1 MELEVSKGLCH
12 LGNTSSLSC
21 KLNFPVLSL
30 TFFRRL
36 LTIYFFSGAL
46 CCAWGIVIFLFLPD
60 SPVTAPFLNQR
71 DRRRAVERVRSNQT
85 GIENKQLKPY
95 QIKEA
100 FIDYKLYLFF
110 LLGVV

>member
-1 MELEVSKGLCH
+1 MELEVSKELCH
-12 LGNTSSLSC
+12 LGNMNSLSC

-30 TFFRRL
+30 TVFQRL
-36 LTIYFFSGAL
+36 LNIYFSGAL

-85 GIENKQLKPY
+85 GIENKKLKPY

-100 FIDYKLYLFF
+100 FLDYKLYLFF